1 MTQEEIIEMAR
12 QATSGKAFYGFFPQ
26 LNIDLLEAFAKLAFE
41 KGRQQGM
48 KQERALWEL
57 SKSSQEIGL

>member
-1 MTQEEIIEMAR
+1 MKDEELIAMANK
-12 QATSGKAFYGFFPQ
+12 SGAFIQLSTTPQ
-26 LNIDLLEAFAKLAFE
+26 KDLAFLRSFAQLAFE

-57 SKSSQEIGL
+57 SKSTQEIGL

>member
-1 MTQEEIIEMAR
+1 MTQDDVIDMAR
-12 QATSGKAFYGFFPQ
+12 QVARQPDRIYAPDEKEFLYY
-26 LNIDLLEAFAKLAFE
+26 FAKLAFE

-57 SKSSQEIGL
+57 SKSTQEIGL